1 MNKRISHHII
11 EAYNMRFL
19 KLTTAVSL
27 GAVLLLGVLAATD
40 ATAQTITR
48 QVIGNGGTVI
58 TDGNGNRI
66 FGGTIGQT
74 IVGVGS
80 REAGGSSDIYHGF
93 WYFPKVS
100 SAPTTG
106 IDVTKTGL
114 WNSPNPF
121 TTSTTI
127 HFDLTSRSSVRLR
140 IFDMDGKLVRTLA
153 DDSYSGGTHQASWD
167 ATNDAGDQVAAGYY
181 YYTLDAQPDQG
192 GQSVNYQQKM
202 LLVK

>member
-1 MNKRISHHII
+1 
-11 EAYNMRFL
+11 MRFL

-48 QVIGNGGTVI
+48 QVIGNGGTLI
-58 TDGNGNRI
+58 TDGNGKRI

-74 IVGVGS
+74 IVGIGS
-80 REAGGSSDIYHGF
+80 AEPGSSAEIDIYHGF

-100 SAPTTG
+100 SAPTGPVTG
-106 IDVTKTGL
+106 ERSAL

-127 HFDLTSRSSVRLR
+127 HFDLPSRSSVRLR
-140 IFDMDGKLVRTLA
+140 IYDMDGKLVRTLA
-153 DDSYSGGTHQASWD
+153 DDSYSGGTHQANWD
-167 ATNDAGDQVAAGYY
+167 ATNEAGDQVAAGYY